1 MTYAAFMT
9 IPNGQRQLDRP
20 DLLCE
25 AHVRLLVRGS
35 DRVDAAQ
42 HHQVVYDPAVES
54 LHDLHEPIS
63 HLHAIEPKELVAH
76 LEALRGT
83 RTAGIHLGYHVAL
96 VDPDA
101 HRQRQGGR
109 ELDPPAMRTEAA
121 TGYQCQYRTAPPPT
135 MHACAR
141 G

>member
-1 MTYAAFMT
+1 MT
-9 IPNGQRQLDRP
+9 IPMGSGSSTGP
-20 DLLCE
+20 IFCAKIVWLL
-25 AHVRLLVRGS
+25 VRLLVRGS

-54 LHDLHEPIS
+54 LHDLH
-63 HLHAIEPKELVAH
+63 EPKELVAH

-109 ELDPPAMRTEAA
+109 
-121 TGYQCQYRTAPPPT
+121 
-135 MHACAR
+135 
-141 G
+141 